1 VVVGRSTNRQQ
12 ANGLMLLQEGA
23 TVSICTSKTTDIETY
38 TRRITVARSLPP
50 LKMGDESRLAG
61 AVCYAP
67 AP

>member
-12 ANGLMLLQEGA
+12 ANDLMLLREGA
-23 TVSICTSKTTDIETY
+23 TVSICTTTDLETY

-50 LKMGDESRLAG
+50 LKMGDESRSAG
-61 AVCYAP
+61 ALCYAP